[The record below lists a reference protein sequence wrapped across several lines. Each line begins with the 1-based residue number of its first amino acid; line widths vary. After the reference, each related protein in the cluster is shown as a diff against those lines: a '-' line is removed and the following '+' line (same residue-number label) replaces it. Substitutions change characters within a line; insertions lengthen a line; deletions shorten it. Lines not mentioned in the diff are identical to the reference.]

1 MNELQNFNFSGQD
14 VRIITINDEPWF
26 VGKDVADILGYSNSR
41 KALSDHVDDEDK
53 GVTKSDTLGGSQNIT
68 IINESG
74 LYSLILKSKKP
85 EAKQFKR
92 WVTSEVLPT
101 IRKHGAYMTDSKLE
115 EALLNPDTLINLA
128 TQLKQEREE
137 KAQLRALNSTLAVEN
152 QIMQPKAQYFDD
164 LVERNLLTNFRDTA
178 KMLKIKQNQFINWL
192 LENKYIYRDKKSKLM
207 PYAQYNETLF
217 EIKESKGAT
226 SAWKGSQTLIT
237 PTGRETFN
245 LLLNENKASQ
255 KEDEIMKKSKTFS
268 EKILPSLIALVVS
281 VIVTLIMRKIIGR

>member
-1 MNELQNFNFSGQD
+1 MNKLQNFNFSGHD
-14 VRIITINDEPWF
+14 IRIVTIDNEPWF
-26 VGKDVADILGYSNSR
+26 VVKDIASAINASNGSSIT
-41 KALSDHVDDEDK
+41 KMVDDEDK
-53 GVTKSDTLGGSQNIT
+53 GVNKVYTLGGNQDLAT
-68 IINESG
+68 VNESG
-74 LYSLILKSKKP
+74 LYTILLRSNNPQAKP
-85 EAKQFKR
+85 FRR
-92 WVTSEVLPT
+92 WVTSDVLPT

-128 TQLKQEREE
+128 TQLKHEREE
-137 KAQLRALNSTLAVEN
+137 KAQLRALNSNLAVEN

-178 KMLKIKQNQFINWL
+178 KMLKIKQTQFIDWL
-192 LENKYIYRDKKSKLM
+192 LDRKYIYRDKKSKLM

-245 LLLNENKASQ
+245 LLLNENKAS
-255 KEDEIMKKSKTFS
+255 
-268 EKILPSLIALVVS
+268 
-281 VIVTLIMRKIIGR
+281 

>member
-1 MNELQNFNFSGQD
+1 MNELQNFNFSGQN

-26 VGKDVADILGYSNSR
+26 VVADIAKVLGASNSR
-41 KALSDHVDDEDK
+41 SLAQMVDEEDK
-53 GVTKSDTLGGSQNIT
+53 GKQSLHSGSDAT
-68 IINESG
+68 IVNESG
-74 LYSLILKSKKP
+74 LYTILLRSNNPQAKP
-85 EAKQFKR
+85 FRR

-178 KMLKIKQNQFINWL
+178 KMLKIKQTQFIDWL
-192 LENKYIYRDKKSKLM
+192 LDRKYIYRDKKSKLM

-245 LLLNENKASQ
+245 LLLNENKAS
-255 KEDEIMKKSKTFS
+255 
-268 EKILPSLIALVVS
+268 
-281 VIVTLIMRKIIGR
+281 

>member
-26 VGKDVADILGYSNSR
+26 VVADIAKVLGASNSR
-41 KALSDHVDDEDK
+41 SLAQMVDEEDK
-53 GVTKSDTLGGSQNIT
+53 GKQSLHSGSDAT
-68 IINESG
+68 IVNESG
-74 LYSLILKSKKP
+74 LYTILLRSNNPQAKP
-85 EAKQFKR
+85 FRR

-115 EALLNPDTLINLA
+115 EALLNPDTIINLA

-245 LLLNENKASQ
+245 LLLNENKAS
-255 KEDEIMKKSKTFS
+255 
-268 EKILPSLIALVVS
+268 
-281 VIVTLIMRKIIGR
+281 

>member
-1 MNELQNFNFSGQD
+1 MNQLQNFNFSGQE
-14 VRIITINDEPWF
+14 VRTITIDNEPWF
-26 VGKDVADILGYSNSR
+26 VAKDVSDILGYDQTSNMLKR
-41 KALSDHVDDEDK
+41 IDEEDFMSSK
-53 GVTKSDTLGGSQNIT
+53 LDGMNMKSTL
-68 IINESG
+68 INESG
-74 LYSLILKSKKP
+74 LYSAIIGSKKP

-101 IRKHGAYMTDSKLE
+101 IRKYGAYMTDSKLE

-178 KMLKIKQNQFINWL
+178 KMLKIKQTQFINWL

-245 LLLNENKASQ
+245 LLLNENKAS
-255 KEDEIMKKSKTFS
+255 
-268 EKILPSLIALVVS
+268 
-281 VIVTLIMRKIIGR
+281 

>member
-14 VRIITINDEPWF
+14 VRIIKINDEPWF
-26 VGKDVADILGYSNSR
+26 VGKDVADILGYSDTQAMTR
-41 KALSDHVDDEDK
+41 RLDDEDIMTDK
-53 GVTKSDTLGGSQNIT
+53 LSGMNMKST

-74 LYSLILKSKKP
+74 LYSAILGSKKP

-192 LENKYIYRDKKSKLM
+192 LENKYIYRDKKSKLI

-245 LLLNENKASQ
+245 LLLNENKAS
-255 KEDEIMKKSKTFS
+255 
-268 EKILPSLIALVVS
+268 
-281 VIVTLIMRKIIGR
+281 

>member
-26 VGKDVADILGYSNSR
+26 VVADIAKVISATN
-41 KALSDHVDDEDK
+41 ASDLANLVDSEDK
-53 GVTKSDTLGGSQNIT
+53 SRQSLGSGSPKNT
-68 IINESG
+68 VNESG
-74 LYSLILKSKKP
+74 LYTILLRSNNPQAKP
-85 EAKQFKR
+85 FRR

-128 TQLKQEREE
+128 TQLKHEREE
-137 KAQLRALNSTLAVEN
+137 KAQLRALNSNLAVEN

-178 KMLKIKQNQFINWL
+178 KMLKIKQTQFIDWL
-192 LENKYIYRDKKSKLM
+192 LDRKYIYRDKKSKLM

-245 LLLNENKASQ
+245 LLLNENKAS
-255 KEDEIMKKSKTFS
+255 
-268 EKILPSLIALVVS
+268 
-281 VIVTLIMRKIIGR
+281 

>member
-1 MNELQNFNFSGQD
+1 MNELSQVENFNAKIYGTVEEPLFLARDIAEILEHSRASEMLKSVDDDEKLMQEMFASGQN
-14 VRIITINDEPWF
+14 RQMWF
-26 VGKDVADILGYSNSR
+26 L
-41 KALSDHVDDEDK
+41 
-53 GVTKSDTLGGSQNIT
+53 T
-68 IINESG
+68 ESG
-74 LYSLILKSKKP
+74 LYEVLMLSRKPKAKEFKRKVKEILK
-85 EAKQFKR
+85 
-92 WVTSEVLPT
+92 T

-128 TQLKQEREE
+128 TQLKHEREE
-137 KAQLRALNSTLAVEN
+137 KAQLRALNSNLAVEN

-178 KMLKIKQNQFINWL
+178 KMLKIKQTQFIDWL
-192 LENKYIYRDKKSKLM
+192 LDRKYIYRDKKSKLM

-245 LLLNENKASQ
+245 LLLNENKAS
-255 KEDEIMKKSKTFS
+255 
-268 EKILPSLIALVVS
+268 
-281 VIVTLIMRKIIGR
+281 

>member
-14 VRIITINDEPWF
+14 VRIITVNDEPWF
-26 VGKDVADILGYSNSR
+26 VAKDVADILEY
-41 KALSDHVDDEDK
+41 
-53 GVTKSDTLGGSQNIT
+53 SDTQAMTRRLDKEDFMTDKLSGMNMKST
-68 IINESG
+68 LINESG
-74 LYSLILKSKKP
+74 LYTAILGSKKP

-226 SAWKGSQTLIT
+226 SAWKGSQTLIA

-245 LLLNENKASQ
+245 LLLNENKAS
-255 KEDEIMKKSKTFS
+255 
-268 EKILPSLIALVVS
+268 
-281 VIVTLIMRKIIGR
+281 

>member
-26 VGKDVADILGYSNSR
+26 VAKDVADVLGYDQTSNMLKR
-41 KALSDHVDDEDK
+41 IDDEDFISSK
-53 GVTKSDTLGGSQNIT
+53 LEGMNMKSTL
-68 IINESG
+68 INESG
-74 LYSLILKSKKP
+74 LYTAILGSKKP

-128 TQLKQEREE
+128 TQLKHEREE
-137 KAQLRALNSTLAVEN
+137 KAQLRALNSNLAVEN

-178 KMLKIKQNQFINWL
+178 KMLKIKQTQFIDWL
-192 LENKYIYRDKKSKLM
+192 LDRKYIYRDKKSKLM

-245 LLLNENKASQ
+245 LLLNENKAS
-255 KEDEIMKKSKTFS
+255 
-268 EKILPSLIALVVS
+268 
-281 VIVTLIMRKIIGR
+281 

>member
-1 MNELQNFNFSGQD
+1 MNQLQNFKFSGQD

-26 VGKDVADILGYSNSR
+26 VAKDVADVLGYDQTSNMLKR
-41 KALSDHVDDEDK
+41 IDDEDFISSK
-53 GVTKSDTLGGSQNIT
+53 LEGMNMKSTL
-68 IINESG
+68 INESG
-74 LYSLILKSKKP
+74 LYTAILGSKKP

-101 IRKHGAYMTDSKLE
+101 IRKHGAYMTDTKLE

-128 TQLKQEREE
+128 TQLKHEREE
-137 KAQLRALNSTLAVEN
+137 KAQLRALNSNLAVEN

-178 KMLKIKQNQFINWL
+178 KMLKIKQTQFIDWL
-192 LENKYIYRDKKSKLM
+192 LDRKYIYRDKKSKLM

-245 LLLNENKASQ
+245 LLLNENKAS
-255 KEDEIMKKSKTFS
+255 
-268 EKILPSLIALVVS
+268 
-281 VIVTLIMRKIIGR
+281 

>member
-1 MNELQNFNFSGQD
+1 MNQLQNFNFSGQE
-14 VRIITINDEPWF
+14 VRTITIDNEPWF
-26 VGKDVADILGYSNSR
+26 VAKDVSDILGYDQTSNMLKR
-41 KALSDHVDDEDK
+41 IDEEDFMSSK
-53 GVTKSDTLGGSQNIT
+53 LDGMNMKSTL
-68 IINESG
+68 INESG
-74 LYSLILKSKKP
+74 LYSAIIGSKKP

-178 KMLKIKQNQFINWL
+178 KMLKIKQTQFINWL

-245 LLLNENKASQ
+245 LLLNENKAS
-255 KEDEIMKKSKTFS
+255 
-268 EKILPSLIALVVS
+268 
-281 VIVTLIMRKIIGR
+281 